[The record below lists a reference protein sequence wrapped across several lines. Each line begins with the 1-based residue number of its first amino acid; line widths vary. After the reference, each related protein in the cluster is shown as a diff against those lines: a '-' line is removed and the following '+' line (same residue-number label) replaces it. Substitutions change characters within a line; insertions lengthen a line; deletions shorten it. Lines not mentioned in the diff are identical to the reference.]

1 MWSSQDISEPKKLL
15 IKPSKKSGYWIVA
28 VTVILCFAAGKN
40 LLVAFQLCTTLKS
53 TFLKIGILIGR
64 YGTTVDFPHTFDV
77 KNLVIDE
84 ISAEHINSNLRYF
97 LITKFIDSRINI
109 IRFPTDT

>member
-1 MWSSQDISEPKKLL
+1 M
-15 IKPSKKSGYWIVA
+15 A

-40 LLVAFQLCTTLKS
+40 LLVAFQRCTLKS
-53 TFLKIGILIGR
+53 KFLKIGILIGR

-84 ISAEHINSNLRYF
+84 ISAEQINSNLRYF
-97 LITKFIDSRINI
+97 LITKLIDSRINI
-109 IRFPTDT
+109 IRFPSGT